1 MSINYKGI
9 DYYMEEKNKTSRT
22 ENFVKNATFG
32 VVLQL
37 FSLILSF
44 IVRTVFIKCL
54 SNDYLSING
63 LFSNII
69 NTLSFIELGFG
80 TALIYMLYK
89 PVAEANV
96 EKIKT
101 ITKYYKKVFTIIG
114 ILMFVIGLSII
125 PILKY
130 IIKDPPMIDENLNII
145 YIVFLINTCFSYF
158 FSHKMAVINAHQQ
171 NYKIIICNQIA
182 KTVQCIMQILV
193 LVMLRNYMLYL
204 GIQFICTIFNYILIN
219 IQANKMY
226 PYLKDKNVIDM
237 EENDKKEIKNKVK
250 SLILYRLEPTLLNN
264 SDNIIISSFLGVSF
278 VGIYSNYYL
287 ITNYLYL
294 FINQITNSLETS
306 IGNLNA
312 TSDKKNKEETFYK
325 VLFLCF
331 FIYGIT
337 CVLLMGLINDFINI
351 WIGKEYLFSNFVVFT
366 IILSIYINGVH
377 FPCYSFRTTSGLFEK
392 TKLVPLIEVIINI
405 VISII
410 LAKYMGVAGVFLG
423 TSLSKLLTFFWTDP
437 KLLYENMFEKN
448 HIKKYYYKYIYY
460 FFVTS
465 LVGTIVF
472 IISKFMPASN
482 YFMIIIKFIVLGIVT
497 LLMFIGLT
505 VKTNEYKDFS
515 IIVKQKLLD
524 NIIKKFRR

>member
-1 MSINYKGI
+1 
-9 DYYMEEKNKTSRT
+9 MEKEIAKVNIASRT

-32 VVLQL
+32 LILQF

-89 PVAEANV
+89 PVAENNI
-96 EKIKT
+96 ERIKT

-114 ILMFVIGLSII
+114 SLMFIIGLSII

-130 IIKDPPMIDENLNII
+130 IIKDPPVIDENLNII
-145 YIVFLINTCFSYF
+145 YIIFLINTCFSYF

-171 NYKIIICNQIA
+171 NYKIIICNQVA
-182 KTVQCIMQILV
+182 KTIQSIMQIIVLLV
-193 LVMLRNYMLYL
+193 LRDYMVYL
-204 GIQFICTIFNYILIN
+204 VIQFMCTLLNYILIN
-219 IQANKMY
+219 VQANKMF
-226 PYLKDKNVIDM
+226 PYLKEKDVEDM
-237 EENDKKEIKNKVK
+237 SLQDKKEINSKVK

-264 SDNIIISSFLGVSF
+264 SDNIIISSCLGISL
-278 VGIYSNYYL
+278 VGVYSNYYL

-306 IGNLNA
+306 IGNLN
-312 TSDKKNKEETFYK
+312 TSLDKKNKEETFYK
-325 VLFLCF
+325 VIFLCF

-337 CVLLMGLINDFINI
+337 CVMLMALINDFIYI
-351 WIGKEYLFSNFVVFT
+351 WIGEEYLFSNFIVFT

-392 TKLVPLIEVIINI
+392 TRLVPLVEVILNI
-405 VISII
+405 IISII
-410 LAKYMGVAGVFLG
+410 LAKYIGVAGVFLG

-437 KLLYENMFEKN
+437 KLLYENIFERKN
-448 HIKKYYYKYIYY
+448 IKKYFYKYIYY
-460 FFVTS
+460 LFVTF
-465 LVGTIVF
+465 LAGVIMF
-472 IISKFMPASN
+472 IISNRIYVSN
-482 YFMIIIKFIVLGIVT
+482 YFELIIKTIIIGIIT
-497 LLMFIGLT
+497 LLIFIGLT
-505 VKTNEYKDFS
+505 FKTKEYKAFVEILKENIFHK
-515 IIVKQKLLD
+515 IIERS
-524 NIIKKFRR
+524 RRSKDEV